1 MISTYIYSTVPS
13 PNLIRMTERN
23 QIWKCEICGNI
34 VEVVHSGAGQL
45 VCCGQPMVLIEPKYE
60 EAGGYEK
67 HLPVVEAEG
76 DEYTVVVGSV
86 EHPMIDTHW
95 IEWIAL
101 DTDDGVLRK
110 YLNPG
115 EKPVAVFTT
124 KKKVKQ
130 AREYCNLHG
139 HWATKV

>member
-1 MISTYIYSTVPS
+1 
-13 PNLIRMTERN
+13 MTERK
-23 QIWKCEICGNI
+23 QVWKCQTCGNI
-34 VEVVHSGAGQL
+34 IEVLHAGAGQL
-45 VCCGQPMVLIEPKYE
+45 VCCGQTMVVMEPTYT

-67 HLPVVEAEG
+67 HLPIVERDGET
-76 DEYTVVVGSV
+76 YTVKVGSV
-86 EHPMIDTHW
+86 EHPMIENHW

-101 DTDDGVLRK
+101 DTDKGTIRK
-110 YLNPG
+110 YLKPG

-124 KKKVKQ
+124 KDRVKQ

>member
-1 MISTYIYSTVPS
+1 M
-13 PNLIRMTERN
+13 NEMTERN

-34 VEVVHSGAGQL
+34 VEVVHSGIGEL
-45 VCCGQPMVLIEPKYE
+45 VCCGQPMNLMELKYE
-60 EAGGYEK
+60 EATGYEK
-67 HLPVVEAEG
+67 HLPVVEVDG
-76 DEYTVVVGSV
+76 DTYTVKVGSI

-115 EKPVAVFTT
+115 EKPMAVFTT
-124 KKKVKQ
+124 KSKAIQ

>member
-1 MISTYIYSTVPS
+1 
-13 PNLIRMTERN
+13 MTERN

-34 VEVVHSGAGQL
+34 IDVVHSGVGQL
-45 VCCGQPMVLIEPKYE
+45 VCCGQPMVLMESQYT

-67 HLPVVEAEG
+67 HLPIVEVEG
-76 DEYTVVVGSV
+76 NKYTVKVGSV
-86 EHPMIDTHW
+86 EHPMIDAHW

-101 DTDDGVLRK
+101 DTVDGVLRK

-115 EKPVAVFTT
+115 EKPMAVFTT
-124 KKKVKQ
+124 KSKVIQ

>member
-1 MISTYIYSTVPS
+1 
-13 PNLIRMTERN
+13 MTERN

-34 VEVVHSGAGQL
+34 IDVVHSGVGQL
-45 VCCGQPMVLIEPKYE
+45 VCCGQPMVLMEPQYT

-67 HLPVVEAEG
+67 HLPVVEVEG
-76 DEYTVVVGSV
+76 GKYTVKVGSD
-86 EHPMIDTHW
+86 EHPMIDDHW

-101 DTDDGVLRK
+101 DTVDGVLRK

-115 EKPVAVFTT
+115 EKPMAVFTT
-124 KKKVKQ
+124 KSKVIQ

>member
-1 MISTYIYSTVPS
+1 MA
-13 PNLIRMTERN
+13 ERK
-23 QIWKCEICGNI
+23 QVWKCDTCGNI
-34 VEVVHSGAGQL
+34 IEVLHAGAGQL
-45 VCCGQPMVLIEPKYE
+45 VCCGKPMELMEPKYT

-67 HLPVVEAEG
+67 HLPVVEVKGET
-76 DEYTVVVGSV
+76 YTVTVGSV
-86 EHPMIDTHW
+86 EHPMIDAHW

-101 DTDDGVLRK
+101 DTDKGTIRK

-124 KKKVKQ
+124 KDRVKQ
-130 AREYCNLHG
+130 ASEYCNIHG